1 MPNVLDTVD
10 PRTVQREAFLR
21 DVLAGL
27 AKPRKTLP
35 SRWLYDDAGCE
46 LFEQITQLAEYYPT
60 RTEISIL
67 RENVDE
73 MSSFCGPGAVVL
85 EYGAGAAI
93 KTQILLAALRTPD
106 AYVPIDIAGAFLLT
120 TAERLRRRFPQLL
133 VWPVTADFTTAFEI
147 PRGVPQQRR
156 VVFFPGSTIGNL
168 DAAEAQ
174 QFLRQARRHAGKG
187 GAALIGFD
195 LRKSLEV
202 LLPAYDDALGVT
214 AAFDLNLLARINRE
228 LGGNFDLDGFRHE
241 ARWNESESAVEM
253 HLVSVRAQRARID
266 EQRFAFAAG
275 ETIHTE
281 SSRKYELADFR
292 VIAAHA
298 GWRMTRQWQDEQGHF
313 AVVGL
318 EVN

>member
-1 MPNVLDTVD
+1 VLDIVD
-10 PRTVQREAFLR
+10 ARTLQTDAFLR

-27 AKPRKTLP
+27 SRPRKTLP

-60 RTEISIL
+60 RTEVSIL
-67 RENVDE
+67 RERIGE
-73 MSSFCGPGAVVL
+73 MAAFCGPEAVVL
-85 EYGAGAAI
+85 EYGAGAGI
-93 KTQILLAALRTPD
+93 KTQLLLAALTTPR
-106 AYVPIDIAGAFLLT
+106 AYVPIDIAGAFLLN
-120 TAERLRRRFPQLL
+120 TAERLRGQFPQLE

-147 PRGVPQQRR
+147 PRGVPCRRR

-187 GAALIGFD
+187 GAALIGVD
-195 LRKSLEV
+195 LRKSLAV

-228 LGGNFDLDGFRHE
+228 LGGDFELDGFRHE
-241 ARWNESESAVEM
+241 ARWNEAESAVEM
-253 HLVSVRAQRARID
+253 HLVSLRMQHAQID
-266 EQRFAFAAG
+266 GQRFAFAAG
-275 ETIHTE
+275 ESIHTE
-281 SSRKYELADFR
+281 SSRKYELADFGATVAR
-292 VIAAHA
+292 A
-298 GWRMTRQWQDEQGHF
+298 GWRMTQQWQDAQGHF